1 MIVKQLI
8 SIRQC
13 ILFRNMTERRN
24 RFLSLLKVIVIN
36 GGNNKELRKSII
48 QPKLFVPVGKQIT
61 FLTNTFHTSQRTVPV
76 IIKFFVHSRP
86 LTDFHQSDVGNQQ
99 FEFIFSQFIYFLMQR
114 FRPVKVHSHKSTE
127 PQVVGCFRFPLTVHA
142 NFFVRLRCSLAGR
155 IQISIPVHI
164 SP

>member
-13 ILFRNMTERRN
+13 FLFRNMTERRN

-76 IIKFFVHSRP
+76 IIKFFVHCRP
-86 LTDFHQSDVGNQQ
+86 LTDFHQSDIGNQKLKLV
-99 FEFIFSQFIYFLMQR
+99 FSQFIDLFMKC
-114 FRPVKVHSHKSTE
+114 FGTVKIHIHKSPE
-127 PQVVGCFRFPLTVHA
+127 
-142 NFFVRLRCSLAGR
+142 S
-155 IQISIPVHI
+155 QII
-164 SP
+164 